1 LPGGQTLPP
10 IPAQCGAA
18 GFWLAVV
25 LTGSGT
31 GLAAAALTGL
41 LEAVQQ
47 LVWGGNGLDVLQAA
61 AHAPAW
67 RHLAALGGA
76 GLMTATGRL
85 LLTRLSSGNGIDITS
100 AIWFEA
106 GRLPA
111 LRTLGSA
118 ILSVIIVGM
127 GAALGREGAPKQAR
141 AVIANVMSDRAA
153 ARVRQ
158 PDVRHD
164 SRPRRCRSMIPR
176 QILGPQEQFG
186 APARRVSATSGRSP
200 SGCLRRCAVP
210 HPPWCSAWRRS
221 GASSSRPPA
230 I

>member
-1 LPGGQTLPP
+1 MNERTGIAKSANPLPGGQTLPP
-10 IPAQCGAA
+10 ILAQRDAA

-25 LTGSGT
+25 LTGAGT

-47 LVWGGNGLDVLQAA
+47 LVWGGNGLDVLQAT

-111 LRTLGSA
+111 LCTLGSA

-127 GAALGREGAPKQAR
+127 GRHLDAR
-141 AVIANVMSDRAA
+141 G
-153 ARVRQ
+153 
-158 PDVRHD
+158 PP
-164 SRPRRCRSMIPR
+164 SRP
-176 QILGPQEQFG
+176 
-186 APARRVSATSGRSP
+186 AP
-200 SGCLRRCAVP
+200 
-210 HPPWCSAWRRS
+210 
-221 GASSSRPPA
+221 
-230 I
+230 